1 MIKDIRNQELQ
12 KFLKLTLVLVLLIV
26 LPVFKIINNNTGAYV
41 YYETLLV
48 GFSLVMLLLGIYS
61 ILSNVNVVLAK
72 IVVILLLYNMFF
84 IRLILSFVYDFS
96 GRGFTSEFFA
106 HFSWES
112 FKIGLVDYGIVF
124 TIAIVVLVLFTVY
137 LYNFLSRIQVFNK
150 VKTLSLITVGLFVLF
165 VFKNQAPEWRL
176 FKAYNRYF
184 SISTDSQIDK
194 LTIRAST
201 KETLTALRYD
211 ADLPKEKKDI
221 KAKIGDKP
229 KNVII
234 IYLESF
240 SEVLTENR
248 VYPNLTPNLDQL
260 KKDYISFEN
269 NFSSGY
275 VTIEGIANSQCGTLM
290 DMDSGNNSL
299 TTEAGRLPSL
309 PCLGDILNVAG
320 YTQTFFG
327 GADLAF
333 AGKGAFLQEHGY
345 DELRGRAYWTEKAI
359 GQQNQWGLTDSDLFN
374 FSLERIKELDSQ
386 PQPFNFTLLTLGTHI
401 PGFSYEGC
409 QPYVDSKIKDT
420 FLDAI
425 HCTDYLLGEF
435 IQQLKDVGVLDNT
448 IIYIQGDHAIFPT
461 HDMKELFGEDSIDK
475 RVLTLIIDKSK
486 AKNSVD
492 QNYPTSTYNLVAN
505 ILDLLEI
512 DHNVDFIFS
521 HSDFS
526 TNNKHNTPYIMTRYN
541 DYYEGDS
548 LYNINRNIDCLTHKY
563 ITLPLD
569 SCDKQKALE
578 AVYQLDSSYNEQ
590 ILDTQVCI
598 LGADFIQNYQNNTI
612 KIKWGN
618 LDASHLFYYQGR
630 LLKTTKE
637 GFYVLKLNERDDVTS
652 QVFYSVDNRNEL
664 KKLIRY
670 LSSKKARFVLLNNLL
685 VEAAQPRKNNDLL
698 EQMPKI
704 ILENNFIYAQNINS
718 EIVSFS
724 EEKIQ
729 LGRVNFFPES
739 CQSGFSIN
747 DIDISEKTQKE
758 PFNFCP
764 ITKWGPK
771 NTVFL
776 EKFNQQSNGQ
786 SAFWVVTD
794 CGTENTVIRFNN
806 IRLDTTV
813 RIPTITALIDD
824 ETLINQPGTY
834 TLELYDT
841 LSGATKKIGDF
852 KVMPN
857 KNSRIKSPR

>member
-1 MIKDIRNQELQ
+1 MKNYIKGQEL
-12 KFLKLTLVLVLLIV
+12 KKLFKLAMVLVLLIV
-26 LPVFKIINNNTGAYV
+26 LPVFKIIYNNTGAYE

-48 GFSLVMLLLGIYS
+48 GISLVILLIGIYS
-61 ILSNVNVVLAK
+61 ILSKVSVVLSK
-72 IVVILLLYNMFF
+72 TVVILFLYNMFF

-112 FKIGLVDYGIVF
+112 FKIGLVDYGTVF
-124 TIAIVVLVLFTVY
+124 TIAIVVLAILTVF
-137 LYNFLSRIQVFNK
+137 LYNSLSRIQVFNNFK
-150 VKTLSLITVGLFVLF
+150 NLSLITIGLFVLF

-184 SISTDSQIDK
+184 SISSDSQNDK
-194 LTIRAST
+194 FTIRASA
-201 KETLTALRYD
+201 KETLKALRYD
-211 ADLPKEKKDI
+211 VDLPKEKKDV
-221 KAKIGDKP
+221 KAKAGESP
-229 KNVII
+229 KNIII

-240 SEVLTENR
+240 SEILTENKD
-248 VYPNLTPNLDQL
+248 YPGLTPNLDQL
-260 KKDYISFEN
+260 KREYISFEN

-333 AGKGAFLQEHGY
+333 AGKGPFLQEHGY
-345 DELRGRAYWTEKAI
+345 DELRGRAYWDEKAI

-386 PQPFNFTLLTLGTHI
+386 PEPFNFTLLTLGTHI
-401 PGFSYEGC
+401 PGFLYKDC
-409 QPYVDSKIKDT
+409 QPYSHLKNKEL

-425 HCTDYLLGEF
+425 HCTDYLLGRF
-435 IQQLKDVGVLDNT
+435 IQQLKSRGVLDNT

-461 HDMKELFGEDSIDK
+461 HGMKKLFGDESIDK
-475 RVLTLIIDKSK
+475 RVLNIIIDKSR
-486 AKNSVD
+486 AKDSV
-492 QNYPTSTYNLVAN
+492 NKTNPTSTYNQVAN

-526 TNNKHNTPYIMTRYN
+526 TNKKHRTPYIMTRYN
-541 DYYEGDS
+541 DYYDGIS
-548 LYNINRNIDCLTHKY
+548 LYNTNRNLDCNSQKD

-569 SCDKQKALE
+569 YCDKRKALE

-598 LGADFIQNYQNNTI
+598 LGADFTQSNQNNTI

-618 LDASHLFYYQGR
+618 LDASHLFYSQGR

-652 QVFYSVDNRNEL
+652 QIFYSVDNRNEL

-670 LSSKKARFVLLNNLL
+670 LNSKEARFVILNNSLTETSLL
-685 VEAAQPRKNNDLL
+685 RKNNDLL
-698 EQMPKI
+698 EQIPKVI
-704 ILENNFIYAQNINS
+704 IENNFIYAQNINS

-729 LGRVNFFPES
+729 LGRVNFSPAS
-739 CQSGFSIN
+739 CQNGFSIN
-747 DIDISEKTQKE
+747 DFDFTVKAQKD
-758 PFNFCP
+758 PFSSCS

-771 NTVFL
+771 NTIYL
-776 EKFNQQSNGQ
+776 EKFNRQPKGQ
-786 SAFWVVTD
+786 SAFWFVTD
-794 CGTENTVIRFNN
+794 CGTESTVIRFDKN
-806 IRLDTTV
+806 RLVSTV
-813 RIPTITALIDD
+813 KTQTITALIDD
-824 ETLINQPGTY
+824 EALIKMPGNY
-834 TLELYDT
+834 TVELYDT
-841 LSGATKKIGDF
+841 LSGATKKIGNF
-852 KVMPN
+852 KVELN
-857 KNSRIKSPR
+857 NNDKSK